1 MRVVVFADTDVFA
14 DDYLGLL
21 RVGPR
26 GDPPNLILLADILK
40 WLLQE
45 KQIGGVSTSEEDVKI
60 AHTRAEDVTW
70 FYATVFAV
78 PLIILGAGAGTRWG
92 RGRKRRTG

>member
-1 MRVVVFADTDVFA
+1 VVVLADTDVFA
-14 DDYLGLL
+14 DDYLGLI
-21 RVGPR
+21 RVGPA

-40 WLLQE
+40 WLLEE

-60 AHTRAEDVTW
+60 AHTRAEDVIW